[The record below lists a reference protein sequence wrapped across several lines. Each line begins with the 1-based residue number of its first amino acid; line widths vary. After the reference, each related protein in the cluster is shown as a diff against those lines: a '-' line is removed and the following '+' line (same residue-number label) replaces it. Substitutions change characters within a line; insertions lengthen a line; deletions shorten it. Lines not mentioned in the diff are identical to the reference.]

1 PSLTIPAGFVE
12 RRGRGMSPKNDDQES
27 LDESGPLRTVPHA
40 VNLWGRLF
48 DEGTL
53 CTMGMALER
62 EFDMVGQR
70 PPVG

>member
-1 PSLTIPAGFVE
+1 
-12 RRGRGMSPKNDDQES
+12 MSPKNDDPAS
-27 LDESGPLRTVPHA
+27 LDDSGPLCTVPHA

-53 CTMGMALER
+53 CNMGMALEA
-62 EFDMVGQR
+62 EFAMVGRR